1 MKRLLPHPLLTLTLA
16 VLWLLLNRT
25 RWGILVRAATE
36 ESQERD
42 LALLDGVDGSLKE
55 RIEQLVRERATLASA
70 FEEQKGAARE
80 DAQRERALLQRQLD
94 EQMAVLRESIAAFAS
109 RQGEASDVLVDVR
122 KLAEAVHAILQRP
135 EKAKDQ
141 ILQEAEQE
149 KRDLM
154 HALKERSEQLRAY
167 TIERREVE
175 RSLGESLMDL
185 QRQLEGERAAHQAT
199 RAQIAGLERAADS
212 LRAEAELRVKELAA
226 KDERFT
232 QLSAERDALLAALA
246 EEAEKVRRQI
256 EERSRSDSAWE
267 EKVLERQTLIVDER
281 EKRAKAELGVSDLR
295 AQAQTLTD
303 HLSRVLREK
312 ETTEA
317 RGLQW
322 QKEREELLE
331 QLRKKDDMIAM
342 LSSTFRN
349 LLKKPST

>member
-1 MKRLLPHPLLTLTLA
+1 MLA
-16 VLWLLLNRT
+16 ACQPVLDDPD
-25 RWGILVRAATE
+25 AD
-36 ESQERD
+36 D
-42 LALLDGVDGSLKE
+42 LATS
-55 RIEQLVRERATLASA
+55 RPRY
-70 FEEQKGAARE
+70 
-80 DAQRERALLQRQLD
+80 QRE
-94 EQMAVLRESIAAFAS
+94 
-109 RQGEASDVLVDVR
+109 
-122 KLAEAVHAILQRP
+122 
-135 EKAKDQ
+135 
-141 ILQEAEQE
+141 
-149 KRDLM
+149 
-154 HALKERSEQLRAY
+154 
-167 TIERREVE
+167 
-175 RSLGESLMDL
+175 
-185 QRQLEGERAAHQAT
+185 RQLEGERAAHQAT